1 VLPARAN
8 GTGVRWLTGGDRIAW
23 HVHPVD
29 QIVYPV
35 AGVLSV
41 LTGAGTWVLPS
52 PGLAARIPAGTPH
65 AHRAHGRTTLRTL
78 LLTDTG
84 VSGPGAAGV
93 PVVLAVSPL
102 LREVL
107 AELAERAPED
117 PAERGRLVAV
127 LGDLL
132 RRPAVRSLVLPQPD
146 EERLR
151 AAGRALAAD
160 PVGGTVGA
168 AAAAAG
174 TSARTLSRLVRER
187 LGLTFPQWR
196 TRLRLAQSLLLLAD
210 GVPVT
215 ATAHRCGWRNAS
227 GYTAA
232 FRAVFGTTP
241 GRYQRSTL
249 APPAGGREV
258 AGRPTHR
265 QHTANQRETSG
276 KRKVSSCLRA
286 LRDGSSGSL
295 PPPSRWRR

>member
-1 VLPARAN
+1 VPKIRHDDDPAGPDRVLPARAS
-8 GTGVRWLTGGDRIAW
+8 GSGIRRLTGGDRIAW

-29 QIVYPV
+29 QLVYPV

-41 LTGAGTWVLPS
+41 LIGSGAWVLPS
-52 PGLAARIPAGTPH
+52 PGLAVRIPAGTPH
-65 AHRAHGRTTLRTL
+65 AHRSHGRTTLRTL
-78 LLTDTG
+78 LLTDLPTTG
-84 VSGPGAAGV
+84 LPVTDLAAARPSAAGPEGETEGAAGL

-102 LREVL
+102 LREIL
-107 AELAERAPED
+107 AELAERPPDD
-117 PAERGRLVAV
+117 PGERGRLFAV

-132 RRPAVRSLVLPQPD
+132 RRPTVRSLVLPQPD
-146 EERLR
+146 EPRLR

-168 AAAAAG
+168 VAAAAG
-174 TSARTLSRLVRER
+174 ASERTLSRLVRER

-215 ATAHRCGWRNAS
+215 TTAHRCGWRNAS

-249 APPAGGREV
+249 APPTTDR
-258 AGRPTHR
+258 
-265 QHTANQRETSG
+265 
-276 KRKVSSCLRA
+276 
-286 LRDGSSGSL
+286 
-295 PPPSRWRR
+295 

>member
-1 VLPARAN
+1 MPKIRQAGPSGPGHVLPARAS
-8 GTGVRWLTGGDRIAW
+8 GTGVRRLTGGDRIAW
-23 HVHPVD
+23 HTHPVD
-29 QIVYPV
+29 QLVYPV

-41 LTGAGTWVLPS
+41 LTGAGAWVLPS

-78 LLTDTG
+78 LLTEIPTEIPAAVPTANRDGGGEQTG
-84 VSGPGAAGV
+84 GP
-93 PVVLAVSPL
+93 PLVLAVSPL
-102 LREVL
+102 FREIL
-107 AELAERAPED
+107 AELAERPPD
-117 PAERGRLVAV
+117 DDGERARLVAV
-127 LGDLL
+127 LADLL
-132 RRPAVRSLVLPQPD
+132 RRPTVRSLVLPQPD
-146 EERLR
+146 EPRLR

-168 AAAAAG
+168 SAAAAG
-174 TSARTLSRLVRER
+174 TSERTLSRLVREH

-215 ATAHRCGWRNAS
+215 VTAHRCGWRNAS

-249 APPAGGREV
+249 APGSAAG
-258 AGRPTHR
+258 
-265 QHTANQRETSG
+265 
-276 KRKVSSCLRA
+276 
-286 LRDGSSGSL
+286 
-295 PPPSRWRR
+295 